1 MQDAEA
7 PYRALVVQVLRNAP
21 ADADL
26 EVTAADILH
35 VLRGQGFRP
44 SQARTDAEEW
54 RESGSSAPAS
64 PEQARAYAERIR
76 RSLSA
81 PAPEGD
87 R

>member
-21 ADADL
+21 DGADP

-35 VLRGQGFRP
+35 VLRGHGFRP
-44 SQARTDAEEW
+44 SQARVDVEEW
-54 RESGSSAPAS
+54 RSGSAAPAT

-76 RSLSA
+76 RSLA
-81 PAPEGD
+81 DGD
-87 R
+87 GTAR